1 MLKAL
6 IFSASLTLFAVALAP
21 LGGGESCR
29 QAAAAAQERA
39 PDRAFN
45 HSNELFFAVLEGLYV
60 DGVSNEVVD
69 AIIERDV
76 ESNQPANFVWGC
88 PICMPAYEALRLYR
102 ARPRF
107 ESSKGLEDTFG
118 PGLDAET
125 TRRVTSPELAVKL
138 EAIQELI
145 ERWTGRRME
154 SLRLSDA
161 EREVWQHEM
170 EIGLKKGMSMLYSY
184 KDGERPGRYKDMKAC
199 AFCEGANGACR
210 KR

>member
-6 IFSASLTLFAVALAP
+6 FFSASLALCAVALAP

-29 QAAAAAQERA
+29 QAAAAP

-45 HSNELFFAVLEGLYV
+45 HNHELFFAVLEGLYV

-69 AIIERDV
+69 AILERDT
-76 ESNQPANFVWGC
+76 ESQQPANFVWGC

-102 ARPRF
+102 ARPQF
-107 ESSKGLEDTFG
+107 ESYKGLSDTFG
-118 PGLDAET
+118 PGLDVEL
-125 TRRVTSPELAVKL
+125 TRRVTSPELALSHK
-138 EAIQELI
+138 AIQELI
-145 ERWTGRRME
+145 ERWTGRRMQ

-161 EREVWQHEM
+161 ERATWQHEM
-170 EIGLKKGMSMLYSY
+170 EVGRKKGMSMLYSY
-184 KDGERPGRYKDMKAC
+184 RDGEKPGRYKDMQAC
-199 AFCEGANGACR
+199 AFCDGANGACE